1 MNSYEDYESAAK
13 LHLKYINKGFL
24 PSLGLSFLVLLYEAI
39 DKNEKSVLIIKKIN
53 GKVVGFVSGS
63 EGMKPIYLQL
73 ILNRLP
79 SLVWALLPALFSITK
94 VYKILEILLISSK
107 SKLPSSLP
115 HQELLT
121 IVVDP
126 DYQGMGH
133 ADELFN
139 SLCSYFSKANVKGFR
154 IVVGETLFRAHAF
167 YKKLGSKVVGEI
179 EVHKGINSIVYLK
192 KI

>member
-1 MNSYEDYESAAK
+1 MNSYKDYESAAK
-13 LHLKYINKGFL
+13 LHLKYINNGFL

-107 SKLPSSLP
+107 VNFLQTFLITSS
-115 HQELLT
+115 
-121 IVVDP
+121 
-126 DYQGMGH
+126 
-133 ADELFN
+133 
-139 SLCSYFSKANVKGFR
+139 
-154 IVVGETLFRAHAF
+154 
-167 YKKLGSKVVGEI
+167 
-179 EVHKGINSIVYLK
+179 
-192 KI
+192 